1 MATAMKINKE
11 KYLAKCKETL
21 AKLEKP
27 EIEYKEAVDK
37 WKADNVVWAKKVIDS
52 KQLEM
57 VISYRGDQI
66 FHAKGKLAET
76 RPKSPE
82 ESEFYAKHNVTMYGT
97 AEAIKSLREVIAL
110 IEMTEGDTIGISVAN
125 KVSQYLK

>member
-21 AKLEKP
+21 ATLEKP
-27 EIEYKEAVDK
+27 EIEYKEALAK
-37 WKADNVVWAKKVIDS
+37 WEVENAAWAKKVIES
-52 KQLEM
+52 KQLEFRLD
-57 VISYRGDQI
+57 YRNEQY
-66 FHAKGKLAET
+66 FYAKGKITES
-76 RPKSPE
+76 RPKHPE
-82 ESEFYAKHNVTMYGT
+82 KETFYAKHNVVWYQAT
-97 AEAIKSLREVIAL
+97 EAIKSLKEVISL

>member
-27 EIEYKEAVDK
+27 EIEYKEAVAK
-37 WKADNVVWAKKVIDS
+37 WEVENATWVKKVIDS
-52 KQLEM
+52 KQLE
-57 VISYRGDQI
+57 VRLGYGGDQY
-66 FHAKGKLAET
+66 FYAKGKLAES
-76 RPKSPE
+76 RPKQPQKE
-82 ESEFYAKHNVTMYGT
+82 TFYGKHNLTIYSSE
-97 AEAIKSLREVIAL
+97 EAVKSLREVIAL

>member
-1 MATAMKINKE
+1 MKINKE

-27 EIEYKEAVDK
+27 EIEYSEAITK
-37 WKADNVVWAKKVIDS
+37 WEAENAAWAKKVIES
-52 KQLEM
+52 KQLE
-57 VISYRGDQI
+57 VSLNYRGEQC
-66 FHAKGKLAET
+66 FYAKGKMAEN
-76 RPKSPE
+76 RPKKPE
-82 ESEFYAKHNVTMYGT
+82 KETFYAKNNLTWYQ
-97 AEAIKSLREVIAL
+97 AEEAVKSLKEVISL